1 MRSLVATVLCAVT
14 LVSLAGTAT
23 AARPT
28 ESAALFRVVATLVG
42 SEPTPVIPVV
52 EESSARYEARRAAL
66 AVRGYSASA
75 RAHDAAVLDALGID
89 ATPKTLAAAVV
100 ATQRQVALYD
110 ARTHRV
116 HLLRDAPD
124 QKAAIARAFVSGLQN
139 RQYGLGRAAVTDRDA
154 RLAELAAGQGHAALV
169 AARIG
174 RVPAVP
180 ARGSRLERFV
190 ALESSFTSSVGLRFA
205 ATLQNLG
212 GRRAVATALARRPES
227 TEQIFHIDKFLERE
241 RPAADAAPVRGRR
254 PDGAQASAAS
264 ASSTSA
270 PCSPSSARPPS
281 TRRDRAG
288 PAVGPRSTATTSPR
302 QRSSRSPG
310 TAARDADQWAAV
322 GARLSG
328 TRVRLVDHPRF
339 PVRSNVVLAGRRAQR
354 RLPPVGHADVARDR
368 RERGRG
374 GLGRP
379 RDPRATLKLDFYLRS
394 RSPMRPHLAGV
405 PPLARPP
412 CRPHP
417 SG

>member
-1 MRSLVATVLCAVT
+1 MKR
-14 LVSLAGTAT
+14 G
-23 AARPT
+23 
-28 ESAALFRVVATLVG
+28 
-42 SEPTPVIPVV
+42 EPRWQSGVIPPPPRHTTPP
-52 EESSARYEARRAAL
+52 SSTR
-66 AVRGYSASA
+66 SASP
-75 RAHDAAVLDALGID
+75 RRRRRWRPLSSQS
-89 ATPKTLAAAVV
+89 
-100 ATQRQVALYD
+100 QRQVALYD

-139 RQYGLGRAAVTDRDA
+139 RQYGLGRVAVTDRDA

-241 RPAADAAPVRGRR
+241 RPVRRSPLPVEAAGLRRVSVGSFGELDVRTLLAVVGAPAVDATGIGLGRR
-254 PDGAQASAAS
+254 PDRDLPRRRLRGSGRR
-264 ASSTSA
+264 
-270 PCSPSSARPPS
+270 ARLGQRA
-281 TRRDRAG
+281 RRR
-288 PAVGPRSTATTSPR
+288 PVGR
-302 QRSSRSPG
+302 G
-310 TAARDADQWAAV
+310 

-328 TRVRLVDHPRF
+328 TRVRRLAHCSF
-339 PVRSNVVLAGRRAQR
+339 PVRGDIVLAGRRAQR

-368 RERGRG
+368 RERGPG
-374 GLGRP
+374 SLGRP

-394 RSPMRPHLAGV
+394 RSSMRPHLAGV

-412 CRPHP
+412 CGPHP

>member
-14 LVSLAGTAT
+14 LVSLAGTAA

-42 SEPTPVIPVV
+42 SEPTPAIPVV

-174 RVPAVP
+174 RVPAAP
-180 ARGSRLERFV
+180 ARGSRVERFV

-241 RPAADAAPVRGRR
+241 LPAAVPLPVEAAGLRRASVGSFGELDVRTLLAVV
-254 PDGAQASAAS
+254 GA
-264 ASSTSA
+264 
-270 PCSPSSARPPS
+270 
-281 TRRDRAG
+281 
-288 PAVGPRSTATTSPR
+288 PAVDATGSGWAGGRSAIYRDDVSEAAVVALAWDT
-302 QRSSRSPG
+302 
-310 TAARDADQWAAV
+310 ARDADQWAAAVPVYLARAFSASPTAASTCAATSCWQV
-322 GARLSG
+322 GERSVAFQRSG
-328 TRVRLVDHPRF
+328 TRTSLAIAASVDQAA
-339 PVRSNVVLAGRRAQR
+339 S
-354 RLPPVGHADVARDR
+354 VA
-368 RERGRG
+368 
-374 GLGRP
+374 
-379 RDPRATLKLDFYLRS
+379 RATLDQ
-394 RSPMRPHLAGV
+394 P
-405 PPLARPP
+405 
-412 CRPHP
+412 
-417 SG
+417 

>member
-75 RAHDAAVLDALGID
+75 QAHDAAVLDALGID

-241 RPAADAAPVRGRR
+241 RPAAIPLPSEAAGLRRVSVGSFGELDVRTLLAVV
-254 PDGAQASAAS
+254 GA
-264 ASSTSA
+264 
-270 PCSPSSARPPS
+270 
-281 TRRDRAG
+281 
-288 PAVGPRSTATTSPR
+288 PAVDATGTGWAGGRTAIYRGDVSEAAVVALAWD
-302 QRSSRSPG
+302 S
-310 TAARDADQWAAV
+310 ARDADQWAAV

-374 GLGRP
+374 SLGRAH
-379 RDPRATLKLDFYLRS
+379 DPRATLKLDFYLRS

-405 PPLARPP
+405 PPLARPSF
-412 CRPHP
+412 RPHP

>member
-52 EESSARYEARRAAL
+52 EENSARYEARRAAL

-75 RAHDAAVLDALGID
+75 QAHDAAVLDALGID

-241 RPAADAAPVRGRR
+241 RPAAIPLPSEAAGLRRVSVGSFGELDVRTLLAVV
-254 PDGAQASAAS
+254 GA
-264 ASSTSA
+264 
-270 PCSPSSARPPS
+270 
-281 TRRDRAG
+281 
-288 PAVGPRSTATTSPR
+288 PAVDATGTGWAGGRTAIYRGDVSEVAVVALAWDST
-302 QRSSRSPG
+302 
-310 TAARDADQWAAV
+310 RDADQWAAAVPVYLARAFGSSTILASPCAATSCWQV
-322 GARLSG
+322 GEHSVAFHRSG
-328 TRVRLVDHPRF
+328 TRT
-339 PVRSNVVLAGRRAQR
+339 SLAIAAS
-354 RLPPVGHADVARDR
+354 ADEAASVA
-368 RERGRG
+368 
-374 GLGRP
+374 
-379 RDPRATLKLDFYLRS
+379 RATLEQ
-394 RSPMRPHLAGV
+394 P
-405 PPLARPP
+405 
-412 CRPHP
+412 
-417 SG
+417 

>member
-75 RAHDAAVLDALGID
+75 QAHDAAVLDALGID

-241 RPAADAAPVRGRR
+241 RPVADAAPVRGGRA
-254 PDGAQASAAS
+254 DGARASAAS

-302 QRSSRSPG
+302 
-310 TAARDADQWAAV
+310 
-322 GARLSG
+322 
-328 TRVRLVDHPRF
+328 
-339 PVRSNVVLAGRRAQR
+339 
-354 RLPPVGHADVARDR
+354 
-368 RERGRG
+368 
-374 GLGRP
+374 
-379 RDPRATLKLDFYLRS
+379 
-394 RSPMRPHLAGV
+394 
-405 PPLARPP
+405 
-412 CRPHP
+412 
-417 SG
+417 